1 LYNEPAYYGS
11 YLPVADG
18 PGTFLFL
25 LFILAIFI
33 FAFLWLLG
41 VLGPTPCP
49 VPDPSI
55 KTKIEAIF
63 LEQKSDAVT
72 ARAHDAIHY
81 LEETEKAVL
90 KHLEDKGVFS

>member
-1 LYNEPAYYGS
+1 LYHEPVYYGS

-25 LFILAIFI
+25 LFILAILI
-33 FAFLWLLG
+33 FAILWLLG

-49 VPDPSI
+49 IPDPSI
-55 KTKIEAIF
+55 KTNIENIF
-63 LEQKSDAVT
+63 LEKKSAAVT
-72 ARAHDAIHY
+72 ARAHDAISY
-81 LEETEKAVL
+81 LEDTEKAVL